1 MSPTR
6 ANLEYH
12 IGFRVSQEVFE
23 QIQTRADRAGKPA
36 NAWCREKV
44 IEAAARPRV
53 TVAEFAILAEV
64 VASQDILVELL
75 WAIVK
80 EGEPPIEKFRQIT
93 DKAHAAKRKEAWRLL
108 NDTQTQAEASMPMEP
123 AKCSA
128 PTAR

>member
-1 MSPTR
+1 MQPTKLL
-6 ANLEYH
+6 LENH

-23 QIQTRADRAGKPA
+23 QIQMRADRAGKPA

-64 VASQDILVELL
+64 VAAEEILIELL

-93 DKAHAAKRKEAWRLL
+93 AKAHAAKQREAWKLL
-108 NDTQTQAEASMPMEP
+108 GETQTQAEANMPVEP
-123 AKCSA
+123 ARYSA